1 MADRLKLFV
10 AGLCLVAGI
19 AAFYMLDGSVAT
31 VVRVLAV
38 LAGAALGVAVAA
50 TSAQGREFLA
60 FAREAR
66 DETRKV
72 AWPSRQEAT
81 RMTLV
86 VFVMVLVMALFLW
99 LIDAVL
105 FSAVEALI
113 RGSV

>member
-10 AGLCLVAGI
+10 AGLCLIAGI
-19 AAFYMLDGSVAT
+19 AAFYMLEGATAT

-38 LAGAALGVAVAA
+38 LAGAAAGLVVAA
-50 TSAQGREFLA
+50 TSAQGREFLT

-86 VFVMVLVMALFLW
+86 VFAMVVVMALFLW
-99 LIDAVL
+99 LIDAAL

>member
-1 MADRLKLFV
+1 MVDRLKLFV
-10 AGLCLVAGI
+10 AGLCFVAGI
-19 AAFYMLDGSVAT
+19 AAFYVLEGSVAT
-31 VVRVLAV
+31 VFRVLAV
-38 LAGAALGVAVAA
+38 LAGVVSGLAVAA
-50 TSAQGREFLA
+50 TSAQGREFLV
-60 FAREAR
+60 FARESR

-86 VFVMVLVMALFLW
+86 VFAMVLVTALFLW
-99 LIDAVL
+99 LVDALL

>member
-19 AAFYMLDGSVAT
+19 AAFYMLDGEAAT

-38 LAGAALGVAVAA
+38 LGGAVLGLAVAA
-50 TSAQGREFLA
+50 TSAQGREFFA

-86 VFVMVLVMALFLW
+86 VFAMVLVTALFLW
-99 LIDAVL
+99 LVDALL
-105 FSAVEALI
+105 FSAVETLI
-113 RGSV
+113 RGGV